1 MAMPQQRKIFRIEER
16 LQADAP
22 PVPPAGLGDDIA
34 ALRHH
39 ELITEL
45 AALRG
50 LLEPQG
56 SAAPTNLAIAREL
69 ITGARELKAELDLI
83 REAIRRTKEEVGGL
97 QPETFLAPDTARL
110 VRELAEVMTGTEQAT
125 QRILTAA
132 EAIDQV
138 ANMLSSLLKDGYA
151 RGLAQDARD
160 SVVKIFEACNF
171 QDLTGQRITKVI
183 GALKFIEDRIDH
195 IREIWSRIDSAE
207 APTPAVAPPPGQG
220 VDRKL
225 LNGPKLPG
233 DLGHSNQAD
242 VDLIFDSN

>member
-1 MAMPQQRKIFRIEER
+1 MPQQRKIFRIEER

-22 PVPPAGLGDDIA
+22 PGAPAGLGDDLA

-56 SAAPTNLAIAREL
+56 SAATTNFATGREL
-69 ITGARELKAELDLI
+69 VTGARELKAELDLI

-97 QPETFLAPDTARL
+97 QPATFLAPDTAWL

-132 EAIDQV
+132 EDIDQV
-138 ANMLSSLLKDGYA
+138 ANTLSSLLKDGYA

-207 APTPAVAPPPGQG
+207 APTPAEASPPGRG

-233 DLGHSNQAD
+233 DLGHSTQAD